1 MPAFCPTS
9 QPEVIGTNPESA
21 CAMTRCSIA
30 AGVQLCA
37 KTGFCRGGSRVR
49 QEVQTEGQR
58 ERSADILAQPA
69 VAIGLGIAVAIVH
82 FVAARLS
89 LVLLTKPEGVAVFWP
104 AAGVSADTLIALG
117 RGARWPVVAGT
128 MAATSVATL
137 RGDRTGRSA
146 ARFGVR
152 NPGDA

>member
-58 ERSADILAQPA
+58 ERPADILAQPA
-69 VAIGLGIAVAIVH
+69 VAIGLGIAVAIVY

-89 LVLLTKPEGVAVFWP
+89 IVLLTKPEGVVVFWH
-104 AAGVSADTLIALG
+104 AGVVSAWRFLVLCGG
-117 RGARWPVVAGT
+117 R
-128 MAATSVATL
+128 
-137 RGDRTGRSA
+137 
-146 ARFGVR
+146 
-152 NPGDA
+152 